1 MSPLTDAE
9 IVSALHRAVPEPPPA
24 PDRVFAVHHR
34 ARVHRRNQLSAV
46 ALTVVALVGA
56 GAAVGS
62 ERPPSHTY
70 AGLTAPL
77 VPMTGIPVSLYRPSQ
92 LPTISAGTP
101 CPISASHTFPA
112 GQGFSNPYTGVGDG
126 PLVLTGDGKLG
137 VNFDP
142 PANESYFSDG
152 RPGTKVIW
160 RISDSYNGPVLV
172 RGARLDGTGTVNF
185 DRYLG
190 AVDNGS
196 APGTPFPTLGYITSA
211 GTGPTSYPSGLAVQ
225 SPGCYGIQVD
235 GTSFS
240 EVITF
245 SVTSVHG

>member
-1 MSPLTDAE
+1 MSQLTDAE
-9 IVSALHRAVPEPPPA
+9 IVSALRRAVPEPPVP
-24 PDRVFAVHHR
+24 PDRVSAVHHR

-46 ALTVVALVGA
+46 ALTLVAVVGA
-56 GAAVGS
+56 GAAVVS
-62 ERPPSHTY
+62 ERSPSHTY

-77 VPMTGIPVSLYRPSQ
+77 VPMTGIPVSLYRPSR
-92 LPTISAGTP
+92 LPTISAGAP
-101 CPISASHTFPA
+101 CPTSAAHTFPA
-112 GQGFSNPYTGVGDG
+112 GQGFSASYTGIGDG
-126 PLVLTGDGKLG
+126 PLALTGDGQVG

-142 PANESYFSDG
+142 PANERYFSNG
-152 RPGTKVIW
+152 QPGTKVIW
-160 RISDSYNGPVLV
+160 RLSDSYSGPVLI

-196 APGTPFPTLGYITSA
+196 IQGTPFPTLGYITSA
-211 GTGPTSYPSGLAVQ
+211 GTGPTSYPSGLAVS

-245 SVTSVHG
+245 SVTSVHQ